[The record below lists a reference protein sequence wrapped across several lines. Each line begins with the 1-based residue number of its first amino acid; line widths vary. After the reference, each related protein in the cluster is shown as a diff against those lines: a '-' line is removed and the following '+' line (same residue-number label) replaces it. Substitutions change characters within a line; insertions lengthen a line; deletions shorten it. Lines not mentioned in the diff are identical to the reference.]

1 VEKCP
6 FDLTPYKSGANGTR
20 PQIFSLNYTNQDFW
34 SMKSRLVSYIKEK
47 FGTEFNDFVE
57 SSLGIM
63 LIENWAFIA
72 DTLSFKTDQ
81 IANEVFIDTVTEL
94 ENAIRLANLVGFVP
108 KPPIAGKS
116 LWTARV
122 PNTYNVDLVI
132 QTPYAVDIFNNN
144 VTTTIELFASDALGR
159 PIFDENI
166 IITSGSLINSNIVG
180 IEGRTYTDT
189 FAGTG
194 GTDQAYLL
202 NFSPVLLD
210 SIRVSVDGV
219 TWEQVKYFTESAP
232 KREYRVEYNSD
243 YSVFI
248 IFGNNRAGYIPP
260 TGSTIVA
267 TYRVGGGTSGNIVT
281 NFVNAA
287 SHIVGSSFIANAT
300 ALVHTG
306 YANVTTSVNSA
317 LLTVGTNFIANA
329 TALVHTGS
337 ANVTGAVNASSHTVG
352 TNFIANAT
360 ALVHTGYANVT
371 GAINASSHTV
381 GTTFTANATLVNAA
395 AINVTG
401 QVNTATF
408 YVATSANVGSN
419 VQVTTSQLFIG
430 NATVN
435 SFANSVML
443 KVSNSTAYTSI
454 EPGSVSLTGASITTG
469 VASFTG
475 LTINTNYEIQV
486 LANTDLGINTTS
498 ALVIYTF
505 PTTYSSAKIL
515 AQVRRTGNTQTSD
528 MIVAHDGTDAFI
540 SVYGTVISPSTSA
553 DLGDFSVGINGSNV
567 ELKYKQTGTNS
578 AVKLAAHL
586 IKT

>member
-1 VEKCP
+1 MEKCP

-281 NFVNAA
+281 NFVNAQ
-287 SHIVGSSFIANAT
+287 S
-300 ALVHTG
+300 LVSIEGEVFSAVVNFTNYTKGEYG
-306 YANVTTSVNSA
+306 YAGDTIDDIRYKLPIYNQTQNRCVSGSDYKNYANLFVTPYNGVMGKTNAVLRHSGCSANIIELYILTKVNNFDLAVSSSQFKYEFTQYMNENKMMTDYLSILDGQIILSDVSINVVIDKYYKKFEDDIRANITTRIQNFFSLNNWDYNQNLRDIDVIKALSDMQQPRRYDIYFTTSDPENSGKLVRA
-317 LLTVGTNFIANA
+317 RYFEIIRPDTTRINF
-329 TALVHTGS
+329 T
-337 ANVTGAVNASSHTVG
+337 
-352 TNFIANAT
+352 
-360 ALVHTGYANVT
+360 
-371 GAINASSHTV
+371 
-381 GTTFTANATLVNAA
+381 
-395 AINVTG
+395 
-401 QVNTATF
+401 
-408 YVATSANVGSN
+408 
-419 VQVTTSQLFIG
+419 
-430 NATVN
+430 
-435 SFANSVML
+435 
-443 KVSNSTAYTSI
+443 
-454 EPGSVSLTGASITTG
+454 
-469 VASFTG
+469 
-475 LTINTNYEIQV
+475 YE
-486 LANTDLGINTTS
+486 
-498 ALVIYTF
+498 
-505 PTTYSSAKIL
+505 
-515 AQVRRTGNTQTSD
+515 
-528 MIVAHDGTDAFI
+528 
-540 SVYGTVISPSTSA
+540 
-553 DLGDFSVGINGSNV
+553 
-567 ELKYKQTGTNS
+567 
-578 AVKLAAHL
+578 
-586 IKT
+586 